1 MDPETPNPP
10 ADIQP
15 APPAPEAPKIS
26 LTEGDLRAILA
37 EAIKQATEPLKTQV
51 DQLQVDLKRAQDIQ
65 AFEQANAQG
74 QPQAGV
80 YRGRPDS
87 ARHVTIATR
96 PVREAPELYDRPV
109 GGIQAIP
116 KEVDDGAA

>member
-1 MDPETPNPP
+1 MDPETPKAPVDAQAP
-10 ADIQP
+10 A
-15 APPAPEAPKIS
+15 APEAPKIS
-26 LTEGDLRAILA
+26 LTGDDLRTILA
-37 EAIKQATEPLKTQV
+37 EAIKQATEPLKAQV
-51 DQLQVDLKRAQDIQ
+51 DQLQSDLQRAQSIQ

-74 QPQAGV
+74 QAQSGV

-109 GGIQAIP
+109 GGVPAIP
-116 KEVDDGAA
+116 KEIDDGTA